1 MNLIRNFLP
10 LFFKE
15 LNNSSVEYLILRGY
29 EKLPNDFEN
38 DIDFFVNKNSLRSF
52 YETFFKFSKDC
63 KFIINKDVVRQGLIK
78 IQLDFADNSILKI
91 DLFFEFRYAGLLYI
105 NEKKMYN
112 NRISYNDITIANYEY
127 EFYTSILKELLHN
140 SRIRKDKIEK
150 LKILFAKISDNNL
163 LYDSIIKKTNIELIN
178 KLLFSYNYI
187 DLDLARSL
195 RKYIFIYN
203 FNKFGI
209 LECSLNIFTFFYI
222 KYFQQNIYDNL
233 IFTRKTYNE

>member
-15 LNNSSVEYLILRGY
+15 LNYNKVEYLILRGY

-38 DIDFFVNKNSLRSF
+38 DIDFFVNKDSLESF
-52 YETFFKFSKDC
+52 YRIIYRFSKYSHFVI
-63 KFIINKDVVRQGLIK
+63 KKDVVRQGLIK
-78 IQLDFADNSILKI
+78 IQLDFSDNSVLKI

-105 NEKKMYN
+105 DEKIMYN
-112 NRISYNDITIANYEY
+112 NRVSYNDITIANYEY

-150 LKILFAKISDNNL
+150 LKILYSKISKNNM
-163 LYDSIIKKTNIELIN
+163 LYDKIIKNTNIELTN

-187 DLDLARSL
+187 DKNLAKSL
-195 RKYIFIYN
+195 RKDILYYN
-203 FNKFGI
+203 LKKFGF
-209 LECSLNIFTFFYI
+209 LQCCVNIFTFFYI

-233 IFTRKTYNE
+233 IYKR